1 MSKEYALIAVNDNEV
16 KKLYQSAAFD
26 MNDVSEKIPLSEDK
40 QLWIS
45 GHDDL
50 QETNELLRQQLREAE
65 ESNIAKETFLSSMS
79 HDIRTPM
86 NAIIGMTTI
95 AKKHID
101 EKSRVMDSLEKI
113 EVASSHLLSLINE
126 VLDMSRINSG
136 KMVISSESFS
146 LSDLLHEILTIV
158 KPQATDKKHNLT
170 VDISNIIYE
179 GLVGDALRLRQI
191 FLNIINN
198 SIKYTNEGGNINIS
212 FREELKDDKVLLIFQ
227 CQDNGIGMSPEFLN
241 KLFTPFERANT
252 TTISKIEGTGLGMSI
267 VKRLIDKMNG
277 VIEVNSE
284 LGKGTDITISIPLS
298 YENISINT
306 AALKDRSL
314 LIIEAN
320 HQEIEKYD
328 RYLDEFG
335 IKHEIV
341 SSTTDAIAALTDAE
355 FHNEHYDAV
364 IFGKE
369 FGNSNNMFDAAEY
382 ISKNHQLPIILISDH
397 DFSSIEYRATRS
409 GIVQFIPTP
418 FFRKSLIN
426 GLNTAFE
433 KTSEESHS
441 ATPDLSGKNI
451 LLVEDNTINRMI
463 ANEILKATNA
473 NIENAENGQE
483 AVNMYLAKPE
493 NYYSIILMDI
503 QMPVLDGYGAT
514 RQIRTSGR
522 KDASVIAIYAMTA
535 NTFAEDIAK
544 AREAGMDGHI
554 AKPID
559 IKKLMQTLKNTVKLG
574 KTV

>member
-1 MSKEYALIAVNDNEV
+1 MAKEYALIAVNDNEV

-26 MNDVSEKIPLSEDK
+26 MNDVSEKIPLSEGK
-40 QLWIS
+40 EIWIS

-50 QETNELLRQQLREAE
+50 QEINELLRQQLREAE

-101 EKSRVMDSLEKI
+101 EKNRVMDSLEKI

-146 LSDLLHEILTIV
+146 LSDLLHEIMTII
-158 KPQATDKKHNLT
+158 KPQAADRKHNLT
-170 VDISNIIYE
+170 VDINNIIYE

-212 FREELKDDKVLLIFQ
+212 FSEELKDDKVLLVFQ
-227 CQDNGIGMSPEFLN
+227 CQDNGIGMSPEFLS

-267 VKRLIDKMNG
+267 VKRLIEKMNG
-277 VIEVNSE
+277 IIEVNSE
-284 LGKGTDITISIPLS
+284 LGKGTSITISIPLS

-306 AALKDRSL
+306 TALKDRSL

-320 HQEIEKYD
+320 HQEIDKYD

-341 SSTTDAIAALTDAE
+341 RSTTDAIAALTDAE

-369 FGNSNNMFDAAEY
+369 FDNSNNMFDAAEY

-409 GIVQFIPTP
+409 GIEQFIPTP

-483 AVNMYLAKPE
+483 AVNMYLSKPE
-493 NYYSIILMDI
+493 T
-503 QMPVLDGYGAT
+503 VT
-514 RQIRTSGR
+514 
-522 KDASVIAIYAMTA
+522 AS
-535 NTFAEDIAK
+535 F
-544 AREAGMDGHI
+544 
-554 AKPID
+554 
-559 IKKLMQTLKNTVKLG
+559 
-574 KTV
+574 